1 MNQRLTEVLK
11 SIVNKEHAGKHFTEK
26 YNVWDLH
33 DLEECGV
40 IEIDRPAY
48 CSCPLHWT
56 LNITDKGLESLGLPL
71 EGEPWKF

>member
-1 MNQRLTEVLK
+1 MNQKLTDILK
-11 SIVNKEHAGKHFTEK
+11 DIVTRDSSGKHFTEK
-26 YNVWDLH
+26 YNVWDLY

-56 LNITDKGLESLGLPL
+56 MEITDKGLELLGKL
-71 EGEPWKF
+71 